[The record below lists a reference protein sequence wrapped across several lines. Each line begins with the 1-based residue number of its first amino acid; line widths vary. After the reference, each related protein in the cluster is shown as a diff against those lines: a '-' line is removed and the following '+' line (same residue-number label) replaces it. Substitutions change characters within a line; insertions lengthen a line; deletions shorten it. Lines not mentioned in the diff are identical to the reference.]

1 MDFDSAFCKAVFHSD
16 DGENGSGATTSSWTN
31 VTFFVAGAEISVM
44 LVNEFVLSTQ
54 TVVQNSRA
62 N

>member
-1 MDFDSAFCKAVFHSD
+1 MDYDIAFCKAVFHSD
-16 DGENGSGATTSSWTN
+16 DGENGSGTASSWTN
-31 VTFFVAGAEISVM
+31 VTFFVAGAKILVM